1 MKIINIVLDP
11 SLRQRFTKK
20 NVKNEWKEKFVLKY
34 FFGDSKCFKPMLFF
48 NIFSQWKIDPSL
60 TPPPPPFSGK
70 FN

>member
-34 FFGDSKCFKPMLFF
+34 FFGDSKRFKLMLYFF
-48 NIFSQWKIDPSL
+48 LKI
-60 TPPPPPFSGK
+60 
-70 FN
+70 